1 MDYINISQTIGID
14 TLINKKLL
22 AASAIFKHVRKG
34 EVLKLANLHN
44 VDAEVLDKITIL
56 EIKSERIK
64 DADKVANVKRELE
77 LLSASWLEAVEQDD
91 SVRRIHAE
99 LKTINEAL
107 WEIEDDI
114 RDKERAREFDQVFID
129 LARSVYVTNDQRANA
144 KKELNIYLGS
154 EIVEEKSYQ
163 DYS

>member
-1 MDYINISQTIGID
+1 MDIIQVPVSPG
-14 TLINKKLL
+14 
-22 AASAIFKHVRKG
+22 
-34 EVLKLANLHN
+34 
-44 VDAEVLDKITIL
+44 EVLDKITIL